1 MVLRSG
7 RFGDFYACV
16 RYPECKYTRQKTKST
31 GVACP
36 KCGADIVMKWGKRRT
51 VFYSCARYP
60 DCDYSSWDMPTAEKC
75 PDCGEILY
83 HKKGKNLLVCKK
95 DGCGY
100 KKEIENETEN
110 TES

>member
-1 MVLRSG
+1 MAVPKRKVSKARRDKRRSSHWKLEVPG
-7 RFGDFYACV
+7 M
-16 RYPECKYTRQKTKST
+16 
-31 GVACP
+31 VACP

-51 VFYSCARYP
+51 VFYSCERYP
-60 DCDYSSWDMPTAEKC
+60 ECDYSSWDMPSPEKC

-100 KKEIENETEN
+100 KREIESET